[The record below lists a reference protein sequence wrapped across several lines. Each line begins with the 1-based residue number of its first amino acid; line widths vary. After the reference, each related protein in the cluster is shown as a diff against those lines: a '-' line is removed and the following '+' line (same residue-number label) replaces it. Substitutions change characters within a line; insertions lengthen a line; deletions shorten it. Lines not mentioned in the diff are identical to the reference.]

1 MDPIATGNSL
11 DASPLHVLAI
21 VAITFAIALIGF
33 GIRKFVMAYGDE
45 LKVLWIEY
53 GPVAL
58 KKLLSRRSMPQTPW
72 LCARCHSH
80 NARGHSR
87 CYSCGVVRAQGELLL
102 PNAEVPA
109 SPSAGRS
116 QRTQR

>member
-1 MDPIATGNSL
+1 MEPLATGNSL
-11 DASPLHVLAI
+11 DFSPLHVLAI
-21 VAITFAIALIGF
+21 MAIAGGIVLVAAV
-33 GIRKFVMAYGDE
+33 IRKLVMAYADE

-58 KKLLSRRSMPQTPW
+58 KKLLQRRSMPETPW

-87 CYSCGVVRAQGELLL
+87 CYSCGIARAEGELRL
-102 PNAEVPA
+102 PNAEAPT

>member
-1 MDPIATGNSL
+1 MEPLATGNSL
-11 DASPLHVLAI
+11 DFSPLHVLAI
-21 VAITFAIALIGF
+21 MGIAAGVVAIAAIL
-33 GIRKFVMAYGDE
+33 RKLVMAYGDE
-45 LKVLWIEY
+45 FKVLWLEY

-58 KKLLSRRSMPQTPW
+58 RKMLGRRSMPQTPW

-87 CYSCGVVRAQGELLL
+87 CYSCGVARAQGELLL
-102 PNAEVPA
+102 PNADTPT